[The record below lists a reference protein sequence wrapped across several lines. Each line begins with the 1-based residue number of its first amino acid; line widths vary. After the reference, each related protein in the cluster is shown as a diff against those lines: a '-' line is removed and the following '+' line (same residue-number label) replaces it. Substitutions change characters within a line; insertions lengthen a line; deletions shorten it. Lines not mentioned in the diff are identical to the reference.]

1 MNLDKLRIFHVVA
14 SRNSFSR
21 ASEDLCLTQ
30 PGISKHVKHLED
42 YYGLR
47 LFDRLGKKVVLTQA
61 GDILYESTQKI
72 FRLIDDATEKIGDLK
87 AMAGG
92 KITVGA
98 SFTAGVYII
107 PELLGRFNQMYPDV
121 EILLDIAFSRSIAE
135 KVIANELDIGF
146 IGAPY
151 DDERLITKTLCD
163 DRLVII
169 IPKDHQWKSRKSIKL
184 AELADQPFIFAQEG
198 SGTRTVIENLLRNAD
213 VKLRKKIDFG
223 NTEAVKKAVAAGIGV
238 SILSEFSIK
247 SEVADGRIK
256 TVRLS
261 DYTLN
266 RTFYFTCHK
275 GKYKTNITRALINL
289 ITGSIS
295 QSTS

>member
-1 MNLDKLRIFHVVA
+1 MNLDKLRIFHIVA
-14 SRNSFSR
+14 SHNSFTR
-21 ASEDLCLTQ
+21 ASEDLFLTQ
-30 PGISKHVKHLED
+30 PGISKHVKHLEE

-61 GDILYESTQKI
+61 GDVLYESTKEI
-72 FRLIDDATEKIGDLK
+72 FRLIDDAKEKIDDLK

-107 PELLGRFNQMYPDV
+107 PELLGRFNQMHPEV
-121 EILLDIAFSRSIAE
+121 EILLDVAFSHSIAE

-151 DDERLITKTLCD
+151 DDERLITKKLCE

-169 IPKDHQWKSRKSIKL
+169 IPKDHQWKRRKSIKL
-184 AELADQPFIFAQEG
+184 AELVDQPFILAQKG
-198 SGTRTVIENLLRNAD
+198 SGTRAIIEKLLQKACAEL
-213 VKLRKKIDFG
+213 KKKIEFG

-238 SILSEFSIK
+238 SILSECSIK
-247 SEVADGRIK
+247 NEAAAGQIK

-261 DYTLN
+261 DYALN
-266 RTFYFTCHK
+266 RTFYFTYHK
-275 GKYKTNITRALINL
+275 DKYQTKITKALINL
-289 ITGSIS
+289 L
-295 QSTS
+295 